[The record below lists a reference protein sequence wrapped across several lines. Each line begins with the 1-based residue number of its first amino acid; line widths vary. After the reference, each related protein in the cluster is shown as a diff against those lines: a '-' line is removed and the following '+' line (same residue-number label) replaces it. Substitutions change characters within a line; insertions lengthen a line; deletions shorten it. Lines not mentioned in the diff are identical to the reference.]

1 MCGQV
6 HSQHRLK
13 GMGSR
18 SSTSR
23 YGSRHACRQHGRR
36 HCTETK
42 SFGAEQ
48 PPWNGWN
55 KPSLQHQIFFRDNWE
70 MVRSDRRPAC
80 QQAGT
85 DISTRGVSRW
95 TRHQQ
100 LTSDRSR
107 VPARKEARQLAVRHE
122 CLHVGT
128 TAQVMQVQDAW
139 ALPHWKGLRS
149 GFSYTGS
156 WRKQSTAVLPKL
168 KSEREPPGR
177 VSMSTKTPS
186 CSGVLAYH
194 LPAQD
199 TFAHRSSHYIVAD
212 VNSALLAKAAVY
224 KL

>member
-6 HSQHRLK
+6 HSQHRLR

-23 YGSRHACRQHGRR
+23 YSSRHACRQHGRR

-85 DISTRGVSRW
+85 YISTRGVSRW

-139 ALPHWKGLRS
+139 ALPHWKRLRS
-149 GFSYTGS
+149 GFSYALYGQLEKAKHRCIAQIEV
-156 WRKQSTAVLPKL
+156 RKRATRQGVNVHKNAILQRRFGV
-168 KSEREPPGR
+168 PPASAGY
-177 VSMSTKTPS
+177 VCTPQ
-186 CSGVLAYH
+186 LALH
-194 LPAQD
+194 CC
-199 TFAHRSSHYIVAD
+199 
-212 VNSALLAKAAVY
+212 
-224 KL
+224 